1 MNGQATNTRTKH
13 SMGRRLQRLA
23 LGGALAA
30 LLAVGA
36 AGVGVQ
42 GDPSQWG
49 AAKGGTTTL
58 NDPQAARGSGTND
71 PMSALNFTKIEY
83 QALNY
88 TRITYTAI
96 NFTKIEL

>member
-1 MNGQATNTRTKH
+1 MRKQMTDTTMKH

-30 LLAVGA
+30 LLALGA

-49 AAKGGTTTL
+49 MVAGDPSQWGTAKGGTTTL
-58 NDPQAARGSGTND
+58 NDPQAAGGSGTND
-71 PMSALNFTKIEY
+71 PMSALNFTKIE
-83 QALNY
+83 L
-88 TRITYTAI
+88 
-96 NFTKIEL
+96 

>member
-1 MNGQATNTRTKH
+1 MRKQTTDTRMKH
-13 SMGRRLQRLA
+13 GMGKRLQRLA

-49 AAKGGTTTL
+49 VAGRATTTD
-58 NDPQAARGSGTND
+58 DPQTGLKSVSWTARV
-71 PMSALNFTKIEY
+71 
-83 QALNY
+83 
-88 TRITYTAI
+88 
-96 NFTKIEL
+96 